1 MRRYNSINAVQC
13 PRGFKSQFTENGFQC
28 VLVPGCSA
36 QITVANLVNNQS
48 SCYCNRNGNP
58 SYARGCGN
66 QTAKECKFDSYFE
79 PTTEEC
85 LACPIGCLTCFLD
98 ASSRIECTS
107 CRPEYSLFITL
118 SKNHYCERNSILSIC
133 PNSYDFAAQTCSLP
147 NLAQAAAAI
156 KTRNSC
162 LSQSTYCMVC
172 GTGSST

>member
-1 MRRYNSINAVQC
+1 MRGYNSFNAVQC

-79 PTTEEC
+79 ATTEEC

-98 ASSRIECTS
+98 ANSRIECTS

-147 NLAQAAAAI
+147 NLAQAATGI

-162 LSQSTYCMVC
+162 LSQSMYCMVC